1 MAVAVAIQSI
11 SLEIK
16 TNRNDKKLKTS
27 ACDSSSSKLVRETSR
42 MSNFVGV
49 FRPSFAVLARGR
61 KGVNGA
67 VFVPIPSYGA
77 EPKTPPPTR
86 DPKTGWVQGQSQRVG
101 VLARKIG
108 MLTIFDEWSVRRA
121 VTAIKVRK
129 KKKKKKKHAL
139 NKASTSLD

>member
-77 EPKTPPPTR
+77 EPKNAATDARPEDGLGAGSIATR
-86 DPKTGWVQGQSQRVG
+86 RC
-101 VLARKIG
+101 IG
-108 MLTIFDEWSVRRA
+108 TKNRHVDHFR
-121 VTAIKVRK
+121 
-129 KKKKKKKHAL
+129 
-139 NKASTSLD
+139 